1 MKMLK
6 TFSNRLNIASRVL
19 IAAIGVSALSTPAS
33 GGEHT
38 DFPDLS
44 IMPSGGK
51 GGGGGSNYLPP
62 NKFFDMIIGQVV
74 DDDGNV
80 INESGIVAPPFP
92 PLPTLPEHGFGINKS
107 VDTFGGSAQVG
118 SNFSSVPTPGVGGLV
133 VIGAAAAGLRRR
145 RR

>member
-1 MKMLK
+1 MKMLN
-6 TFSNRLNIASRVL
+6 TFSNRMNIASRVL
-19 IAAIGVSALSTPAS
+19 FAAIGLSALATPAL

-44 IMPSGGK
+44 VMPSGGK
-51 GGGGGSNYLPP
+51 GNGGGSNYLPP
-62 NKFFDMIIGQVV
+62 NKYFDMIIGHVV
-74 DDDGNV
+74 DDEGNA
-80 INESGIVAPPFP
+80 INDDSLVAPPFP
-92 PLPTLPEHGFGINKS
+92 PVPTLPEHGFGINKS
-107 VDTFGGSAQVG
+107 VDTYGGSAPVG